1 MNIGNGQLLGKRESQ
16 QDYFASLELNDHI
29 VLVLTDG
36 IGGLVGGHVASE
48 VAVKAFLAKIR
59 KMPLSDPEAALM
71 ASVHSANQAIADV
84 GKNNGSVRGMGT
96 TLVALLIGS
105 EKITWLSVGDSL
117 LYLWRNRSLSRLNR
131 VHTRMVELE
140 EQVYAGALTQAQ
152 AELDPQRDSITS
164 ALRGEDIPHIDCQSR
179 ARSSEEGFLIASDGL
194 STLRISQ
201 MQLALRESDDA
212 QRNVDKLM
220 QLVEKAD
227 DQMQDNCT
235 VLFFLPE
242 RKNAPAESRKIHKWA
257 TIASIV
263 ALLLLSVVVLWPLF
277 EESDEPVPE
286 SSAPATDTESTVDPL
301 EPAEG
306 DLSTESTAQGGDGSS
321 EQSVGGKSTQ
331 SETTFETDATDQAD
345 KESIVTDTVD
355 SDTPAQPDVESPGNQ
370 NNSVT
375 PQSGTDPNVEE
386 QAVVAPEPDREPQ
399 NEQPLEQEQVPDTQQ
414 GLSKDRL

>member
-16 QDYFASLELNDHI
+16 QDYFASLKLNDHT

-48 VAVKAFLAKIR
+48 VAVKAFMVTIR

-84 GKNNGSVRGMGT
+84 GKNDGSVRGMGT
-96 TLVALLIGS
+96 TFVALLIGP

-140 EQVYAGALTQAQ
+140 EQVYAGTLTQAQ
-152 AELDPQRDSITS
+152 AELDPQRESITS

-201 MQLALRESDDA
+201 MQSALRESDDA

-227 DQMQDNCT
+227 DQAQDNCT
-235 VLFFLPE
+235 VLLFLPE
-242 RKNAPAESRKIHKWA
+242 LKNAPVESTNVRKWA
-257 TIASIV
+257 IIAGIAAS
-263 ALLLLSVVVLWPLF
+263 LLLLMVVLWTLF
-277 EESDEPVPE
+277 KDSDEPVTEP
-286 SSAPATDTESTVDPL
+286 SAPATDIESDVGPL
-301 EPAEG
+301 EPVEG
-306 DLSTESTAQGGDGSS
+306 DSSSESNGQGGDGSS
-321 EQSVGGKSTQ
+321 EQSGEGTSTQ
-331 SETTFETDATDQAD
+331 PETSSETDATDQAD
-345 KESIVTDTVD
+345 EESVATDTVE
-355 SDTPAQPDVESPGNQ
+355 SDTTAQPDVNSPGNQ
-370 NNSVT
+370 NSAVA

-386 QAVVAPEPDREPQ
+386 QEVVAPEPDREPPI
-399 NEQPLEQEQVPDTQQ
+399 EQPLEQEQVPDTQQ